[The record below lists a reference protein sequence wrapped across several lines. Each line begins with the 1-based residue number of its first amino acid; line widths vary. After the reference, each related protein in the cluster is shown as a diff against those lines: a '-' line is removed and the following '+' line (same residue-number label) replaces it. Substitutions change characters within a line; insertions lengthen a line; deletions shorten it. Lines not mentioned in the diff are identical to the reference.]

1 MDADDDRGVCHE
13 FFIEAIS
20 RFQEDDMAQKAL
32 VGAVED
38 LSRQL
43 AKMTMNENYKPYVL
57 VSYNLSYNIFG
68 IQTT

>member
-1 MDADDDRGVCHE
+1 MT
-13 FFIEAIS
+13 
-20 RFQEDDMAQKAL
+20 QKAL

-57 VSYNLSYNIFG
+57 VSSEILSVNSNDMS
-68 IQTT
+68 